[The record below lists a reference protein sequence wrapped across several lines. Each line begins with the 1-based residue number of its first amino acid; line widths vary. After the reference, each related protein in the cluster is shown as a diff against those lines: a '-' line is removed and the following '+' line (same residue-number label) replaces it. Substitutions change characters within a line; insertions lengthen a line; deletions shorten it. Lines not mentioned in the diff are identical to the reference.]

1 MNVLETIKAR
11 ASYRGAY
18 LPDAVPRADLET
30 ILAAGLAAPSGCN
43 KQTVSL
49 IAVDDPA
56 VLRGL
61 WAVLGQ
67 RGRRNRARHG
77 LRIVQTDRRLSR
89 PLFAV
94 QDYSA
99 AIENMLLAI
108 VGLGYESCWVEGH
121 ITDADRLGRH
131 MADALGVPAEYELV
145 CYPAGGP
152 RGATREAGGEKAV
165 RRAGVFQRFRA
176 GLSGPAGPLSAHP
189 RGGPPRLTKG
199 LGEW

>member
-61 WAVLGQ
+61 WAVLGHAV
-67 RGRRNRARHG
+67 GETAPAMVCV
-77 LRIVQTDRRLSR
+77 LSKRIVAYRDRC
-89 PLFAV
+89 FAV

-145 CYPAGGP
+145 CYLPVG
-152 RGATREAGGEKAV
+152 
-165 RRAGVFQRFRA
+165 RAAQRVKRVAKKPFAERA
-176 GLSGPAGPLSAHP
+176 YFNAFGQG
-189 RGGPPRLTKG
+189 
-199 LGEW
+199 